1 MWEGDKLALRLKKNT
16 LGQWEANE
24 SEMDQV
30 MDPLAD
36 VPEFSASFMKLIR
49 PAVRISI
56 RISQQRRRH
65 NIPDDVPTPPPSS
78 SSDELFKPCKK
89 VKKKVLKRRKK

>member
-1 MWEGDKLALRLKKNT
+1 MWEGEKLALRLKKNT

-36 VPEFSASFMKLIR
+36 VPEFSASFLKLVR
-49 PAVRISI
+49 PAV

-78 SSDELFKPCKK
+78 SSDELFEPCKK